1 MKIINAHIDIFPITV
16 VLGDFHK
23 DEVEEREDELKTFL
37 ESLDIPSSLID
48 DIIYSSIHNYE
59 CGDCKSNPAHG
70 FAMVSFY
77 NLSKNIVNVSAHE
90 KRHLEDFIL
99 SYLNIKDKETAAYLA
114 GYLAEIFDDFLNKER
129 YISKDKEGNIID
141 NKEKYL
147 KND

>member
-1 MKIINAHIDIFPITV
+1 MKIINVDINIFPVTI

-23 DEVEEREDELKTFL
+23 DEVEERKDELRTFL
-37 ESLDIPSSLID
+37 ESLDIPHSLID
-48 DIIYSSIHNYE
+48 DIIYQSIHSYE

-77 NLSKNIVNVSAHE
+77 NLSKAIINVSAHE

-129 YISKDKEGNIID
+129 YISKDKEGNTIN

>member
-1 MKIINAHIDIFPITV
+1 MKIINVTIDIFPVTII
-16 VLGDFHK
+16 LGDFHK

-37 ESLDIPSSLID
+37 NSLDIPNSLID
-48 DIIYSSIHNYE
+48 DIIYQSTHSYE

-70 FAMVSFY
+70 FVIVSFY
-77 NLSKNIVNVSAHE
+77 NLSKNIVNVSGHE

-114 GYLAEIFDDFLNKER
+114 GHLAEIFDNFLNEER
-129 YISKDKEGNIID
+129 YISKDKEGNTIN

-147 KND
+147 NND